1 MLCSLR
7 TELSDSVD
15 LFPTTWPTS
24 SFFVFLL
31 LLPDEISRD
40 LMSMSLHDE
49 DLVCCLVGLSLLVCI
64 VLLKYDS
71 GGLGSISSRSVWGR
85 ERCGPSGNRIVS
97 CDVAENELGRM
108 EVVEKEVSISDM
120 VVVRKSPRSENGR
133 IIEFAKTKGGVGIA
147 VMDSMPVRDE
157 SL

>member
-1 MLCSLR
+1 MLR
-7 TELSDSVD
+7 
-15 LFPTTWPTS
+15 
-24 SFFVFLL
+24 
-31 LLPDEISRD
+31 
-40 LMSMSLHDE
+40 E
-49 DLVCCLVGLSLLVCI
+49 DLARYPLDLCG
-64 VLLKYDS
+64 
-71 GGLGSISSRSVWGR
+71 GR

>member
-1 MLCSLR
+1 MLR
-7 TELSDSVD
+7 
-15 LFPTTWPTS
+15 
-24 SFFVFLL
+24 
-31 LLPDEISRD
+31 
-40 LMSMSLHDE
+40 E
-49 DLVCCLVGLSLLVCI
+49 DLARYPLDLCG
-64 VLLKYDS
+64 
-71 GGLGSISSRSVWGR
+71 GR

-133 IIEFAKTKGGVGIA
+133 IIEFAKTIDGVDVA